1 MSNTDP
7 YKNLPEPMQLYLAQV
22 EEVNGRLDHSVVDRT
37 AWGHAA
43 MDACQAE
50 WQVMEEALP
59 EHLRGL
65 LLLHF
70 KPLVLSKLQIRLID
84 IAFDLRALEEAIS
97 LANTAASLG
106 VAFNPSRATSP
117 HIH

>member
-1 MSNTDP
+1 MSTTNP
-7 YKNLPEPMQLYLAQV
+7 YEKLPAPMQLYLAQV
-22 EEVNGRLDHSVVDRT
+22 REAADRLDHSQLDQS

-43 MDACQAE
+43 MEACQAE
-50 WQVMEEALP
+50 WNAMEEALP
-59 EHLRGL
+59 THLRGL

-70 KPLVLSKLQIRLID
+70 KPLVLAKLEIRLMD
-84 IAFDLRALEEAIS
+84 TAFELNDLERAIH

-106 VAFNPSRATSP
+106 VTLDPSRTTSP